1 MDRITQEAYHRQRI
15 LKWAGKHG
23 ATEAANRYHVSRKT
37 VYKWLKRYD
46 GSINSLKDR
55 SRRPHHMPRQQ
66 TQGEWKLVKRYAGQY
81 KSDLI
86 LGSEMAIRAATGASN
101 ARHPSWKERQRRKNS
116 RGRTNPI
123 SAQIIRDKR
132 CRRTL
137 RLYHRIALWAAAGN
151 AMCTLLRMS
160 VRAGRTGQC
169 TTSTAQPVPRTSWK
183 SWSRPRP
190 FRSG

>member
-1 MDRITQEAYHRQRI
+1 MDKITQEAYHRQRI

-66 TQGEWKLVKRYAGQY
+66 TQGEWKLVKRYAGQH

-86 LGSEMAIRAATGASN
+86 RGYDKAKRNGYTRSYGCFKRTASKLEGAFKEEKTAAEEQTLSARRLSGTKGAG
-101 ARHPSWKERQRRKNS
+101 
-116 RGRTNPI
+116 GR
-123 SAQIIRDKR
+123 
-132 CRRTL
+132 
-137 RLYHRIALWAAAGN
+137 
-151 AMCTLLRMS
+151 
-160 VRAGRTGQC
+160 
-169 TTSTAQPVPRTSWK
+169 
-183 SWSRPRP
+183 
-190 FRSG
+190 